1 MTREPEADVRP
12 RRLLLCALIGVLAWW
27 TADLLPFA
35 ADANRSA
42 GAVVLGVTFFT
53 IACWMTNAMPLG
65 AASLMPVVLLPM
77 LGAVSMTELV
87 RGYSDPILWLFGG
100 GFVLAQAIERW
111 GLHRRLA
118 LHVVRLVGP
127 HPRRLVAGFFLVAT
141 TISLWINNTSVAL
154 MLLPIGWAIV
164 DRTRAGK
171 QLDERHADNFGAGI
185 MLAIAY
191 GASIGGMGTPIGT
204 APNLVFFLNYQPLVE
219 RGAPPISFLEWM
231 LAFTPYALV
240 LTVVFTWCLT
250 SFVLPLPRGRLASGD
265 EIVAEARAQ
274 GPMTTA
280 ERRVGWLFLAAVLM
294 WVTRGDVRLSSETV
308 VHGWAHYLRPEGSK
322 DDFLPDGLVAILV
335 AIAAF
340 LIPSG
345 GKQGEPRHL
354 MNWATAQKLPFDILF
369 LLGAGIALA
378 RAFEP
383 TGVSHA
389 FGELLQPL
397 VGTTPPLILVAVVC
411 VSILLLS
418 EIASNTAV
426 AALFLPILAE
436 GAIAADMDPRILML
450 PAALAASCGFMLP
463 IATPPNTI
471 VFASGHVRTG
481 QMARAGFVL
490 DLVSIALLIAMLWL
504 WVFPILGI
512 DPSARPAWLP
522 PK

>member
-1 MTREPEADVRP
+1 VVPDAEPDVRP
-12 RRLLLCALIGVLAWW
+12 MRLLVAVAVGVLSWW
-27 TADLLPFA
+27 AADLLPFA
-35 ADANRSA
+35 ADANRTA
-42 GAVVLGVTFFT
+42 GAVVLGVTAAT
-53 IACWMTNAMPLG
+53 IACWMTAAMPLG
-65 AASLMPVVLLPM
+65 AASLLPAVLLPM
-77 LGAVSMTELV
+77 FGAVSMPELV

-141 TISLWINNTSVAL
+141 SISFWINNTSVAL
-154 MLLPIGWAIV
+154 MLLPIGSAIV
-164 DRTRAGK
+164 DRAHVGK
-171 QLDERHADNFGAGI
+171 QLSERHAANFGAGI

-219 RGAPPISFLEWM
+219 RGAPPISFLQWM
-231 LAFTPYALV
+231 LAFAPFALL
-240 LTVVFTWCLT
+240 LTAIFTWCLT
-250 SFVLPLPRGRLASGD
+250 RFVLPLPSGPLTGG
-265 EIVAEARAQ
+265 EAIVAKARAQ
-274 GPMTTA
+274 GPMTTP
-280 ERRVGWLFLAAVLM
+280 ERRVAWLFSAAVLL
-294 WVTRGDVRLSSETV
+294 WITRGDVRLSSETV
-308 VHGWAHYLRPEGSK
+308 VHGWAHYLRPTGSK

-340 LIPSG
+340 VIPSG
-345 GKQGEPRHL
+345 AARHEPRYL

-383 TGVSHA
+383 TGVSRA
-389 FGELLQPL
+389 FGDLLQPL
-397 VGTTPPLILVAVVC
+397 IGSTPPLLLVTVVC
-411 VSILLLS
+411 IAILLLS
-418 EIASNTAV
+418 EIASNTAI
-426 AALFLPILAE
+426 ASLFLPILAQ
-436 GAIAADMDPRILML
+436 GAIAADLDPRILML

-471 VFASGHVRTG
+471 VFASGHVRMG

-490 DLVSIALLIAMLWL
+490 DVLSIVLLIAMLWL